1 MRLVSLIC
9 TVLPIAQA
17 FGFGLT
23 GPDPDVP
30 LNLSQ
35 PIQIT
40 WSRTEGHFDE
50 PLARVVNLWFSV
62 TAAES
67 SGVFG
72 YEIQSNLSIS
82 AESYT
87 WDPSRIVRAIQS
99 SGIVATRGK
108 DHSIEA
114 RLADAKGSKLGAVWL
129 EYAIDGGVE
138 SAGETVG
145 VFKVMAGFVT
155 GLAVLKGLL
164 L

>member
-1 MRLVSLIC
+1 MRLLPLIC
-9 TVLPIAQA
+9 TVLPVVQA

-23 GPDPDVP
+23 GPNPDVP

-62 TAAES
+62 TGAES
-67 SGVFG
+67 SGVSSW
-72 YEIQSNLSIS
+72 EIQSNLSIS
-82 AESYT
+82 ADSYT
-87 WDPSRIVRAIQS
+87 WDPSHIVRAMQS
-99 SGIVATRGK
+99 TGTVATRGK
-108 DHSIEA
+108 DHSIQA
-114 RLADAKGSKLGAVWL
+114 RLADAKSSKLGTVWL

-145 VFKVMAGFVT
+145 VSKAMAGFVT